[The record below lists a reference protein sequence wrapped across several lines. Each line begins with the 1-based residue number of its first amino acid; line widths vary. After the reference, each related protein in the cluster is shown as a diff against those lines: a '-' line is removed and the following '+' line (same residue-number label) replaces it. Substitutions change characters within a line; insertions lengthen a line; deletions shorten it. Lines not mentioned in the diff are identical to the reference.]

1 MRLIDGLPLWNFAA
15 RAARGWESPAG
26 GGGYNSGSTGSFSL
40 SGPVGSGNVSGTS
53 GMTGASTA
61 SSSSPGNAGFSDFS
75 ESVGGPVG
83 SGGNFGG
90 SGGLSGVSGMTGASN
105 SGYASDSPGFDGN
118 SYGGEGGASEAG
130 ATTSGISDFDS
141 FAFDSTP
148 IANQTFDPSPV
159 APYSGMLSPAQSMYT
174 PAPLSQPVDFGL
186 DMPTM
191 FQSVPHLG
199 IEIDDQTLTSLGAL
213 QAKENP
219 NYANIA
225 AESWAVLDRAAANK
239 GYLGGR
245 DPIGVMDRRGQFEPV
260 GRLGKGSVANLPASP
275 ETSRQVAS
283 AMQPGTTQF
292 AGARPFS
299 GVATHFANPEVVAAR
314 ARQGTVSKN
323 TEQWVAE
330 MARNPVGVVG
340 DHAFGNPDRLSL
352 PSYSP
357 VVTAGVNSFSRHPT
371 TAELSGVP
379 TMNAP
384 QQAPSVQPES
394 LPSRAAPGSELDM
407 NAIFDRAGLSRPDV
421 STAPSPAPADPAQN
435 VTIAQG
441 VAPIQASSRDD
452 RLAPLQETTIN
463 ATPGVREV
471 APGDQLALDQFNSS
485 QVRQSDQLNPGIVAP
500 NGSGGFDFSFDDPAQ
515 GRSFGA
521 NAVGA
526 AGSGVGSLMGS
537 VIGTGVGGPVGGIIG
552 ALLGG
557 WAGNKLGDG
566 QPYNEAWEA
575 ADGEGGDYQSIDSA
589 VSDYDAGK
597 STTPEGAVEERN
609 NIVARINLYTSGVS
623 PFERFHQSREAY
635 RR

>member
-1 MRLIDGLPLWNFAA
+1 
-15 RAARGWESPAG
+15 
-26 GGGYNSGSTGSFSL
+26 
-40 SGPVGSGNVSGTS
+40 
-53 GMTGASTA
+53 
-61 SSSSPGNAGFSDFS
+61 
-75 ESVGGPVG
+75 
-83 SGGNFGG
+83 
-90 SGGLSGVSGMTGASN
+90 
-105 SGYASDSPGFDGN
+105 
-118 SYGGEGGASEAG
+118 
-130 ATTSGISDFDS
+130 
-141 FAFDSTP
+141 
-148 IANQTFDPSPV
+148 
-159 APYSGMLSPAQSMYT
+159 
-174 PAPLSQPVDFGL
+174 
-186 DMPTM
+186 
-191 FQSVPHLG
+191 
-199 IEIDDQTLTSLGAL
+199 
-213 QAKENP
+213 
-219 NYANIA
+219 
-225 AESWAVLDRAAANK
+225 
-239 GYLGGR
+239 
-245 DPIGVMDRRGQFEPV
+245 
-260 GRLGKGSVANLPASP
+260 
-275 ETSRQVAS
+275 
-283 AMQPGTTQF
+283 
-292 AGARPFS
+292 
-299 GVATHFANPEVVAAR
+299 VATHFANPEVVAAR

-357 VVTAGVNSFSRHPT
+357 VVTAGVNSFSRPDIDKYIGTSTAGLPGTTYNAFGVEPNPT

-609 NIVARINLYTSGVS
+609 NIVTRMNLYTSGVS